1 MSNKTPSTYVSEL
14 IDYALAT
21 NLIVHEDK
29 VFLTNAVI
37 SLIFSIGG
45 GARTLVAFVA
55 RTGEITCFLLCVAI
69 MILYF
74 WLRYKNDYEKGIWT
88 DLLIVIVLFVPFYKL
103 CGYLHPM
110 VENWQWLRD
119 FLDAILC

>member
-1 MSNKTPSTYVSEL
+1 MLML
-14 IDYALAT
+14 ITKFLAVLFSVLAAACFYCFMIT
-21 NLIVHEDK
+21 
-29 VFLTNAVI
+29 I

-69 MILYF
+69 VIFYF